1 MCPQATIVLLLTSG
15 ACASYALLRNRIK
28 DTLARKVTNG
38 CLMFALRNI
47 RMIVR
52 VHKAC
57 KRDKKIDAVIYHFK
71 IPLNYEPQL
80 NRVLNDEL
88 F

>member
-1 MCPQATIVLLLTSG
+1 MCPQATIVLLLTSR
-15 ACASYALLRNRIK
+15 ACASYAFLRNRIK
-28 DTLARKVTNG
+28 DTLARKVLDVCSKG
-38 CLMFALRNI
+38 ICVL
-47 RMIVR
+47 IVR
-52 VHKAC
+52 VHKAR

-80 NRVLNDEL
+80 NRVLIDEL